1 MNYLN
6 MFRFEHTEYLI
17 LLLLLPV
24 MAAVFI
30 VVSYIKRRKLKK
42 IGDPLLVRELMPDV
56 SFLRYN
62 IKFFLFSAAVA
73 FLILAIAGPQ
83 FGTRLTDVN
92 RSDAE
97 VIIALDVS
105 NSMRAE
111 DIKPSRLEK
120 AKLDLSRLMD
130 RLSDTRAGLIV
141 FAGNAYTQV
150 PITGDILTAKTLLSG
165 VSTEMISRQ
174 GTNIG
179 DAIELAIN
187 SFSQE
192 QTGKALIIVSDG
204 EDHEGNVKQ
213 ACDKAREKGIVI
225 YTAGIGQVQG
235 TRVPSETSQFNRD
248 FIRDN
253 DGNFVVTRL
262 NEQMLADIA
271 SLGGGRYFGASPQ
284 GLMINEIAG
293 ELDKLKSGEQKTTT
307 YEEYAEQFPVLA
319 FAAFV
324 ILFLEIFIFERK
336 KHWLSKLKLN
346 KI

>member
-1 MNYLN
+1 
-6 MFRFEHTEYLI
+6 MFRFEHREYLI

-30 VVSYIKRRKLKK
+30 IVSYIKRRKLKK
-42 IGDPLLVRELMPDV
+42 IGDSSLIRELTPDV
-56 SFLRYN
+56 SAFRYN
-62 IKFFLFSAAVA
+62 LKFLLFIAAVA
-73 FLILAIAGPQ
+73 FLMLAIAGPQ
-83 FGTRLTDVN
+83 FGTILSDVKQ
-92 RSDAE
+92 SGVE

-141 FAGNAYTQV
+141 FAGDAYTQV
-150 PITGDILTAKTLLSG
+150 PITGDIHTAKTLLSG
-165 VSTEMISRQ
+165 VTTEMISRQ

-213 ACDKAREKGIVI
+213 ACDKAKEKGIVI
-225 YTAGIGQVQG
+225 YTAGIGQPQG
-235 TRVPSETSQFNRD
+235 TRVPAETSQSNRD
-248 FIRDN
+248 FIRDG

-284 GLMINEIAG
+284 GLNISEIAG
-293 ELDKLKSGEQKTTT
+293 ELNNIKSGEQKTTA
-307 YEEYAEQFPVLA
+307 YEEYAEQFPLLA
-319 FAAFV
+319 LAAFV
-324 ILFLEIFIFERK
+324 VLFLEIFIFERK
-336 KHWLSKLKLN
+336 KYWFTKLN
-346 KI
+346 LK